1 MIQFEE
7 KKWTWFNENIAYKKS
22 NDMNVT
28 RWKIIFNSML
38 REKSST
44 PCWGLLEMCWLNLPC
59 RFGWLKIL
67 SFTWRFYQALKTLD
81 LLEVVGEKNK
91 WWINSDL
98 TIVESVKSHQLNKQ
112 KWTVSS
118 KHMPWQINQIL
129 CPSWSSC
136 DHHQELRMPCVFQVD
151 GQNTKKNT
159 SWDGWH
165 AGIYCMFTLSTS
177 WPVCPSGGQ

>member
-1 MIQFEE
+1 MWRQTFEWDFRQTFGKLWYTTTKDLGCCMISVINRMHPFAKVNSSMKGSSGTKIMKNEHIE
-7 KKWTWFNENIAYKKS
+7 YDPVWRKKWTWFNENIAYKKS

-81 LLEVVGEKNK
+81 LLEVVGEK
-91 WWINSDL
+91 
-98 TIVESVKSHQLNKQ
+98 KQ
-112 KWTVSS
+112 MV
-118 KHMPWQINQIL
+118 
-129 CPSWSSC
+129 
-136 DHHQELRMPCVFQVD
+136 V
-151 GQNTKKNT
+151 
-159 SWDGWH
+159 
-165 AGIYCMFTLSTS
+165 
-177 WPVCPSGGQ
+177 